1 MSQKQ
6 QYGERLVSELKQH
19 PNNPR
24 RGNIEA
30 IKQSIETSGFFG
42 AIIVQK
48 STGYIL
54 AGNHRAQA
62 AQAAGIKKVP
72 IIEIDC
78 DDETALR
85 ILLSDNRAAEGGE
98 WDIDSL
104 LDSIKQIDEKY
115 LEGIGF
121 DEDYLADLY
130 EFKDHPFKTE
140 RISIEKLSPHPRN
153 YQDHPQDQL
162 DQIIESIKAH
172 GFYRNI
178 IVARDNTILAGHGV
192 VLAAT
197 QMGKKRVPVIRL
209 DVDPND
215 PRALK
220 VLTSDNEIN
229 NLAVVDDRALTEM
242 LREIMQTS
250 EGLGGSGF
258 TGEQLA
264 ALTLVTRDATE
275 ISDKNAAA
283 EWIGMPAFEPIEDA
297 PRLMISFEN
306 EEDRE
311 TLMELI
317 GNSIIIKRVGKV
329 WTIKWPEKARDDL
342 SSVRFE

>member
-1 MSQKQ
+1 MNQK
-6 QYGERLVSELKQH
+6 YSERAVAELKQH

-24 RGNIEA
+24 RGNVEA
-30 IKQSIETSGFFG
+30 IKQSIESSGFYG

-48 STGYIL
+48 STGFIL

-62 AQAAGIKKVP
+62 AIAAGIKNVP
-72 IIEIDC
+72 VIEVDC
-78 DDETALR
+78 DDKTAMR

-98 WDIDSL
+98 WDIDTLLESL
-104 LDSIKQIDEKY
+104 KLVDDEY
-115 LEGIGF
+115 LAGIGF
-121 DEDYLADLY
+121 DGDYLADLY

-140 RISIEKLSPHPRN
+140 RISIEKLTPHPRN
-153 YQDHPQDQL
+153 YQEHPQDQL
-162 DQIIESIKAH
+162 DQIIESINTH

-197 QMGKKRVPVIRL
+197 QMGKKRVPIIRL
-209 DVDPND
+209 DIDPDD

-242 LREIMQTS
+242 LREIMHTDQ
-250 EGLGGSGF
+250 GLGGSGF
-258 TGEQLA
+258 NPEQLA
-264 ALTLVTRDATE
+264 ALTLVTRDAQE
-275 ISDKNAAA
+275 IGDKNTAA
-283 EWIGMPAFEPIEDA
+283 EWVGMPEFEPIDHS
-297 PRLMISFEN
+297 PKLMISFEN
-306 EEDRE
+306 EADRD

-317 GNSIIIKRVGKV
+317 GNSIIIKRVGLV

>member
-1 MSQKQ
+1 MNQKQ
-6 QYGERLVSELKQH
+6 EYGERLVSELKQH
-19 PNNPR
+19 PQNPR
-24 RGNIEA
+24 RGNVEA
-30 IKQSIETSGFFG
+30 IRESIESSGFFG
-42 AIIVQK
+42 AVIVQK
-48 STGYIL
+48 SSGFIL

-62 AQAAGIKKVP
+62 AKAAGIKKVP

-78 DDETALR
+78 DDQTALK

-98 WDIDSL
+98 WDVESL

-115 LEGIGF
+115 LDGIGF

-153 YQDHPQDQL
+153 YQEHPQDQL
-162 DQIIESIKAH
+162 DQIIDSIKTH

-178 IVARDNTILAGHGV
+178 IVAEDNTILAGHGV

-209 DVDPND
+209 NVAPDDA
-215 PRALK
+215 RALK

-229 NLAVVDDRALTEM
+229 NLAVVNDRALTEM
-242 LREIMQTS
+242 LREIMQTT
-250 EGLGGSGF
+250 EGLGGTGF

-264 ALTLVTRDATE
+264 ALTLVTRDAGE
-275 ISDKNAAA
+275 ISNKNAAA
-283 EWIGMPAFEPIEDA
+283 EWLGMPEFEPMEDQ
-297 PRLMISFEN
+297 PRLMITFEN
-306 EEDRE
+306 EEDRD

-317 GNSIIIKRVGKV
+317 GNSIIIKRVGQS